1 MKDAWFS
8 LLSEIGPANSLDA
21 AFVVK
26 RTGAMEA
33 AWARVPVPEDIVS
46 VMAAALVGST
56 QTLLES
62 LGGPSPQS
70 VLVETETHRLL
81 ITQLDGGSFLL
92 VIASSSL
99 DSESLRQAARNFAS
113 RLEPGKPSGPRKS
126 SPRSR
131 KP

>member
-33 AWARVPVPEDIVS
+33 AWARAQVPEEIVS
-46 VMAAALVGST
+46 VMAAAIAGST

-62 LGGPSPQS
+62 LGGPSPES
-70 VLVETETHRLL
+70 VLLETETHCLL
-81 ITQLDGGSFLL
+81 ITHLDAGSFLL
-92 VIASSSL
+92 GIAPTSHG
-99 DSESLRQAARNFAS
+99 SE
-113 RLEPGKPSGPRKS
+113 
-126 SPRSR
+126 
-131 KP
+131 

>member
-33 AWARVPVPEDIVS
+33 AWAPAPVPEDIVS
-46 VMAAALVGST
+46 VMAAAIAGST

-70 VLVETETHRLL
+70 VLVETETHRIL
-81 ITQLDGGSFLL
+81 ITHLDAGSFFLA
-92 VIASSSL
+92 IAPTSHGE
-99 DSESLRQAARNFAS
+99 ESLRHAARDFS
-113 RLEPGKPSGPRKS
+113 RRVDVGKSIEPGKISSRPRK
-126 SPRSR
+126 R
-131 KP
+131 

>member
-33 AWARVPVPEDIVS
+33 AWARFPVPEDIVS
-46 VMAAALVGST
+46 VMAAAISGST

-81 ITQLDGGSFLL
+81 ITHFDVGSFLL
-92 VIASSSL
+92 GVAPASL
-99 DSESLRQAARNFAS
+99 GSESLRRAARDFAS
-113 RLEPGKPSGPRKS
+113 RLGNVKPSGPRKA

-131 KP
+131 RT